1 LYDAFVQDDERNVGD
16 VQHVWVLTA
25 HFSNYPISSLASYQ
39 VKESVRNA
47 LFNSLKEA
55 MYVRFGS
62 ANKVMNMVASAQD
75 ALWQS
80 VQAANY
86 HEYIKVISSIGL
98 DVPIDDPEGVEKIP
112 VRLICRI
119 VQGQCCSGYEGVY
132 QTSRPLKNQSTKNAV
147 LPIVTAWA
155 SSELKAS
162 TIEDAQVAVYVCGV
176 SIPQTEL
183 DTTLSRLWNTL
194 KAPDGFLYIIAL
206 INTK

>member
-1 LYDAFVQDDERNVGD
+1 MQEDERNVGE

-25 HFSNYPISSLASYQ
+25 HFSNYPSASLAPYQ

-47 LFNSLKEA
+47 MFNSLKEA
-55 MYVRFGS
+55 MYVRVGS

-80 VQAANY
+80 VQAASY
-86 HEYIKVISSIGL
+86 HEYTKVVSSIGL

-112 VRLICRI
+112 VRLLCRI
-119 VQGQCCSGYEGVY
+119 VQGQCCSSYEGVY
-132 QTSRPLKNQSTKNAV
+132 QTSRPLKNQSIKNAV

-155 SSELKAS
+155 SSEMKAS
-162 TIEDAQVAVYVCGV
+162 KVEHAQVALYVCGV

-183 DTTLSRLWNTL
+183 DTKLSRLWNTL
-194 KAPDGFLYIIAL
+194 KAPDGFLYIISL